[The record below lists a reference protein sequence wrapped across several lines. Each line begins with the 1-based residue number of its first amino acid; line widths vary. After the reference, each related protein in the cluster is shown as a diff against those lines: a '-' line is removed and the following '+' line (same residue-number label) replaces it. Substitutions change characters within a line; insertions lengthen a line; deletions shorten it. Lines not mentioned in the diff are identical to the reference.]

1 MVAVFSM
8 KRGGVEGHEVIDGV
22 EVHYIGP
29 LITMTCPGGA
39 FDVGSLLAAVRGDY
53 DNIIDVQT
61 FAPLMLAFLATI
73 EESFYYRNDR

>member
-39 FDVGSLLAAVRGDY
+39 FDVGSLLAAVRGETM
-53 DNIIDVQT
+53 IIL
-61 FAPLMLAFLATI
+61 LMFRHLHH
-73 EESFYYRNDR
+73 